1 MLSLFPQI
9 LFLAPLGLTLLR
21 VAAGLTLLWL
31 AYFHG
36 ARRHELAAIRFPV
49 VGSGAWIVW
58 MAIIFETVIGIA
70 LIVGIYTQLAA
81 LLGAVAAIKFLIWR
95 KRYPQF
101 FTLTR
106 DTSALLLVICLCLLV
121 SGAGAFAFD
130 LPL

>member
-9 LFLAPLGLTLLR
+9 LFLAPLGITLLR
-21 VAAGLTLLWL
+21 VASGLTFLWL

-36 ARRHELAAIRFPV
+36 AGRHELSGIRFPV
-49 VGSGAWIVW
+49 VGRGAWIVW
-58 MAIIFETVIGIA
+58 MAIIFEVAIGVA

-95 KRYPQF
+95 ARYPQF
-101 FTLTR
+101 FILTR